1 MFCCVKKQDI
11 GKAKI
16 YGEEKWIDVK
26 FNEIILAWMLG
37 G

>member
-1 MFCCVKKQDI
+1 VKKQDI